1 VRDYRHYLNIM
12 IGVYA
17 AAAGLNQNDVLS
29 TIDDYA
35 SHKSKFD
42 ADEPLDEVYSHSA
55 KQDVEDTKLG
65 YRLYESGRIRLRR

>member
-1 VRDYRHYLNIM
+1 M

-35 SHKSKFD
+35 SLKSKFD
-42 ADEPLDEVYSHSA
+42 DDDPRDEVFTHSA